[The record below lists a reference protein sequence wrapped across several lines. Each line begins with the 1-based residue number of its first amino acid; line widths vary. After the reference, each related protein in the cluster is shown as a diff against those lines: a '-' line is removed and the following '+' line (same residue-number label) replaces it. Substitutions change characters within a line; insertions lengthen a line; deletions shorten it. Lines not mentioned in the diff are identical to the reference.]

1 MYVSKVAMCEKA
13 RGFKLYV
20 TYANFTCIYTD
31 QQQSKF
37 TVFYL
42 ATDGTV
48 GDFLYNLFLSIFC
61 CTFSGDL

>member
-1 MYVSKVAMCEKA
+1 MFLKLRCVRKA
-13 RGFKLYV
+13 RGFKLHV

-31 QQQSKF
+31 KQQSKF